1 NAPRAGLR
9 CQEGDAS
16 LAELQALQHPAL
28 ISLTDETGGIYYATL
43 VSLGPDKANLLIG
56 NQSWQVD
63 RQWLSDFWGG
73 SYTLLWRMPK
83 GGVALIGNNAGATQ
97 VQWLDN
103 TLSRALQQPD
113 RKVRRFDAE
122 LKSKLQQFQ
131 REQGLNPDGIA
142 GSNTLLR
149 LNVMAGEPMP
159 RLEDESQRIST
170 PATLDTMNDETM
182 ATLSEEAS

>member
-1 NAPRAGLR
+1 MGIKQLVAG
-9 CQEGDAS
+9 
-16 LAELQALQHPAL
+16 
-28 ISLTDETGGIYYATL
+28 
-43 VSLGPDKANLLIG
+43 
-56 NQSWQVD
+56 
-63 RQWLSDFWGG
+63 
-73 SYTLLWRMPK
+73 

-103 TLSRALQQPD
+103 ALSRALQQPD

-122 LKSKLQQFQ
+122 LKNKLQQFQ

-159 RLEDESQRIST
+159 RLEDESKPTST
-170 PATLDTMNDETM
+170 PAKLDAMDDESM
-182 ATLSEEAS
+182 VTLSEEAS

>member
-1 NAPRAGLR
+1 
-9 CQEGDAS
+9 
-16 LAELQALQHPAL
+16 
-28 ISLTDETGGIYYATL
+28 
-43 VSLGPDKANLLIG
+43 
-56 NQSWQVD
+56 VD

-159 RLEDESQRIST
+159 KLEDESQRTST

>member
-1 NAPRAGLR
+1 
-9 CQEGDAS
+9 
-16 LAELQALQHPAL
+16 
-28 ISLTDETGGIYYATL
+28 
-43 VSLGPDKANLLIG
+43 
-56 NQSWQVD
+56 
-63 RQWLSDFWGG
+63 
-73 SYTLLWRMPK
+73 
-83 GGVALIGNNAGATQ
+83 GNNAGATQ

-103 TLSRALQQPD
+103 ALNRALQQPD

-159 RLEDESQRIST
+159 KLEDESQRAST
-170 PATLDTMNDETM
+170 PATPDTMNDEPM
-182 ATLSEEAS
+182 VTLSEEAS

>member
-1 NAPRAGLR
+1 
-9 CQEGDAS
+9 
-16 LAELQALQHPAL
+16 
-28 ISLTDETGGIYYATL
+28 
-43 VSLGPDKANLLIG
+43 
-56 NQSWQVD
+56 VD

-103 TLSRALQQPD
+103 ALSRALQQPD

-159 RLEDESQRIST
+159 KLEDESQRAST
-170 PATLDTMNDETM
+170 PATPDTMNDEPM
-182 ATLSEEAS
+182 VTLSEEAS